1 MADCARIGEVE
12 VGKAAVTEAYGLPSD
27 YIIHAVVPSSGGTDS
42 AQEDCEL
49 LSKAYLSALRLADEL
64 RCTSIAIPLLGSGNN
79 GFELDTAAQVAIS
92 SLEVYVPS
100 YNLSDATL
108 VVFDSQANF
117 HMIRLGYDVEQV
129 IDQAYVN
136 KQNDPQNVGQ
146 TDGGTR
152 LRPSAGRNDPRNAG

>member
-12 VGKAAVTEAYGLPSD
+12 VGKSAVTEAYDLRSD
-27 YIIHAVVPSSGGTDS
+27 YIIHAVVPTFGGTDS

-100 YNLSDATL
+100 ITHIN
-108 VVFDSQANF
+108 
-117 HMIRLGYDVEQV
+117 
-129 IDQAYVN
+129 
-136 KQNDPQNVGQ
+136 
-146 TDGGTR
+146 
-152 LRPSAGRNDPRNAG
+152 